1 MTSTC
6 GFESCLHTSHAT
18 THHQGV
24 NVHREFVVAIR
35 IVAAMR
41 VSGMTEA
48 GRAANG
54 RLEQAPSWPHKSL
67 VIKTC
72 RQQRCEVVI
81 DRQNIKLQTRPD
93 IARTRYQPLV
103 QVDVSGSRIGCAP
116 SVVANFE

>member
-1 MTSTC
+1 MCSLE
-6 GFESCLHTSHAT
+6 GRLHARYAAT
-18 THHQGV
+18 DHQSV
-24 NVHREFVVAIR
+24 DVHREFVIAIG
-35 IVAAMR
+35 IGTGMR

-54 RLEQAPSWPHKSL
+54 RLEQTPSWPHKSL

-81 DRQNIKLQTRPD
+81 DRQKIKLQTRPD

-103 QVDVSGSRIGCAP
+103 QVDVSGSRIGCTP
-116 SVVANFE
+116 SVVANFK

>member
-1 MTSTC
+1 MC
-6 GFESCLHTSHAT
+6 GFECCLHTSHAT
-18 THHQGV
+18 THHQSV

-35 IVAAMR
+35 IVAAKR
-41 VSGMTEA
+41 VSGMTET

-54 RLEQAPSWPHKSL
+54 RLEQAPSWPHESL
-67 VIKTC
+67 VIETC
-72 RQQRCEVVI
+72 RQQPCEVVI

>member
-1 MTSTC
+1 MCSLE
-6 GFESCLHTSHAT
+6 GCLHARHAT

-41 VSGMTEA
+41 VSGMTET

-54 RLEQAPSWPHKSL
+54 RLEQAPSWPHESL
-67 VIKTC
+67 VIETC
-72 RQQRCEVVI
+72 WQQRCEVVI